1 MVTPPRKTPI
11 IFGIGPAPLQAISI
25 MPSSSYFVGID
36 LGGTNMQIGVVDASC
51 QIAGRSKFKTK
62 AERGGDAVV
71 DRMIEGIEEACEKAG
86 VKARDIAGI
95 GVGAPGAIDMAR
107 GVVLEAPN
115 LRWNNMPL
123 AERLSAAFERR
134 PVLIDND
141 VNVAVYGE
149 NRLGAGENASDLLGI
164 WIGTG
169 IGGGLI
175 LNGSLYYGAHGSAGE
190 IGQTVLFPG
199 APLGW
204 RLFEQNCSR
213 KHLVNR
219 LLRLIEANRP
229 SSLVEIAGGREDIG
243 ASAVAEAYRR
253 GDALVREVVDEATT
267 LIGIAAA
274 NAVTLLSLPMVVL
287 GGGFAEAFGQPFA
300 DRVSEAMKPHVFPK
314 SLQGCRVVTTL
325 LADDAGLL
333 GAALLA
339 RAKFG

>member
-1 MVTPPRKTPI
+1 MPKPPFFI
-11 IFGIGPAPLQAISI
+11 
-25 MPSSSYFVGID
+25 GID
-36 LGGTNMQIGVVDASC
+36 LGGTNMQIGVVDATNTV
-51 QIAGRSKFKTK
+51 AGRSKFKTK

-71 DRMIEGIEEACEKAG
+71 ERMIEGIEEACDKAG
-86 VKARDIAGI
+86 VKPRDVAGI
-95 GVGAPGAIDMAR
+95 GVGAPGAIDMPK

-123 AERLSAAFERR
+123 AERLSEAFDRR

-149 NRLGAGENASDLLGI
+149 NRLGAGENARDLIGI

-169 IGGGLI
+169 IGGGLV
-175 LNGSLYYGAHGSAGE
+175 LNGSLYYGGHGSAGE

-213 KHLVNR
+213 KHIVNR
-219 LLRLIEANRP
+219 LLRLIDANRP
-229 SSLVEIAGGREDIG
+229 STLIDIAGGRDDIG
-243 ASAVAEAYRR
+243 ASAVAEAYHK
-253 GDALVREVVDEATT
+253 GDSLVTEVVDEATA
-267 LIGIAAA
+267 LVGIVAA
-274 NAVTLLSLPMVVL
+274 NAVTLLSLPMVIL

-300 DRVSEAMKPHVFPK
+300 NRVAEAMRPHVFPK
-314 SLQGCRVVTTL
+314 SLQNCRVVTTK

-339 RAKFG
+339 REKFG